1 MGGCGVGGLVGNVLI
16 FAAERIYSVLARIW
30 NCGWTVSLCMS
41 VYLNSGR
48 ILRLDG
54 SIIARPECMTGWKR
68 ISLDFIGVREVNGGG
83 NRFYS

>member
-1 MGGCGVGGLVGNVLI
+1 M
-16 FAAERIYSVLARIW
+16 LARIW
-30 NCGWTVSLCMS
+30 YCGWTVSLCLS

-83 NRFYS
+83 NGFYS